1 MAEEKKDEKNEGEGE
16 GAAKPKNK
24 KKLFI
29 IIGAVVGVL
38 VIGGVTAVF
47 LIKSKEAH
55 EGEVVEEKEQE
66 KHYETVEL
74 DTFIVNLSENA
85 SFLKVRL
92 LLQYDPEILAKA
104 DGGHGGGE
112 GGGHG
117 GGGAGGGEAKEAGL
131 PGVLAT
137 REPMIRDAIIRTL
150 SSKRAEDVLS
160 PDGKENLKE
169 ELIEAINEAIG
180 LDEGAIVNIYFT
192 EFLVQ

>member
-1 MAEEKKDEKNEGEGE
+1 MAEEKKDEKKEGEGDA
-16 GAAKPKNK
+16 AAKPKSK

-29 IIGAVVGVL
+29 IIGAIVGVL
-38 VIGGVTAVF
+38 VIGGVAAVF
-47 LIKSKEAH
+47 LMGGKEPQ
-55 EGEVVEEKEQE
+55 EGEVVEEKEKE
-66 KHYETVEL
+66 KHYATVEL

-92 LLQYDPEILAKA
+92 LLEYDPEILAKA
-104 DGGHGGGE
+104 DGGHSSGGE

-117 GGGAGGGEAKEAGL
+117 GGGAGGGEKEAGL
-131 PGVLAT
+131 PGALAT

-150 SSKRAEDVLS
+150 SSKRAEEVLS